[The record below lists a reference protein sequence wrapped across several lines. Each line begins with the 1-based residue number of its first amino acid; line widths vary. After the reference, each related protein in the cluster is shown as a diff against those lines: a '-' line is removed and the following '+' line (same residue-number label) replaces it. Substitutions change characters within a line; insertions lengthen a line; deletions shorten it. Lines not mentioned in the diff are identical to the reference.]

1 MRTKDQVMKTGWFEV
16 DKRGLAALLE
26 RRGRFFAILELIQ
39 NAWDTGARF
48 VGVRLEA
55 IAGRRGCAHLVVE
68 DDDPIGFTDL
78 AHAFTLFADT
88 VKRADPT
95 RRGRFNLGE
104 KLVLALCETATISST
119 SGTVVF
125 GTAGREQLPQRRRAQ
140 GSQFEAIIRMNKPDL
155 EEVERRIWTLF
166 SPEGVRTTYNGKEI
180 EYRAALTE
188 FSASLPT
195 LVADEA
201 GVVRE
206 RIRKTTVRVYS
217 VEKGEKAHLYEL
229 GLPVVATGDRW
240 HYSVEQKVPLA
251 MERDNVSPRYLTTL
265 RTLVLNQM
273 YEALSAQDANS
284 SWARDALADRHTT
297 PEAVTRMVELRFGK
311 KAVVYDP
318 SDLEA
323 NANAVFK
330 GYTVIRGN
338 QFHKDEWQRIR
349 AVGILKPAGQV
360 TPSPKPCLPDGSRP
374 PILAPDHWTADMRFV
389 AEYAKRVARY
399 TIEREITVE
408 CVRDH
413 TWHVNATFG
422 PAGVLTLN
430 VGALG
435 ANFFARR
442 LSAELDELLVHEFGH
457 VHGDHHKLEDYHDRL
472 CEIAGRLAQG
482 IRTSQITMGGWE
494 DQGGPC

>member
-1 MRTKDQVMKTGWFEV
+1 MKTGWFEV

-26 RRGRFFAILELIQ
+26 RRGRFFAILELVQ
-39 NAWDTGARF
+39 NAWDTGAH
-48 VGVRLEA
+48 VVEVRLEA
-55 IAGRRGCAHLVVE
+55 IVGRRGYAHLVVE

-88 VKRADPT
+88 AKRVDPT

-104 KLVLALCETATISST
+104 KLVLSLCETATISST
-119 SGTVVF
+119 TGTVIF
-125 GTAGREQLPQRRRAQ
+125 GQAGREQVPQRRRAQ

-155 EEVERRIWTLF
+155 EEVGRRIGTLF
-166 SPEGVRTTYNGKEI
+166 SPEGVRTTYNGQELPSRTPLK
-180 EYRAALTE
+180 E

-195 LVADEA
+195 LVADES

-206 RIRKTTVRVYS
+206 RMRKTAVRVYA

-251 MERDNVSPRYLTTL
+251 MERDNVSPRYLKTL

-273 YEALSAQDANS
+273 YAALTTQDANS
-284 SWARDALADRHTT
+284 PWARDALADQHVAA
-297 PEAVTRMVELRFGK
+297 EAVTRMVELRFGK
-311 KAVVYDP
+311 KAVIYDP
-318 SDLEA
+318 SDPEA

-349 AVGILKPAGQV
+349 TVGVLKPAGQV
-360 TPSPKPCLPDGSRP
+360 TPSPKPCLPDGSQP
-374 PILAPDHWTADMRFV
+374 PLIALDQWTADMRFV
-389 AEYAKRVARY
+389 AEYARRVARH
-399 TIEREITVE
+399 TIERDITVE
-408 CVRDH
+408 CVRDR
-413 TWHVNATFG
+413 TWRVNATFG

-435 ANFFARR
+435 ATFFARR

-457 VHGDHHKLEDYHDRL
+457 VHGEHHKLEEYHDKL

-482 IRTSQITMGGWE
+482 IRTRQITMDDWE
-494 DQGGPC
+494 GQGGAGH